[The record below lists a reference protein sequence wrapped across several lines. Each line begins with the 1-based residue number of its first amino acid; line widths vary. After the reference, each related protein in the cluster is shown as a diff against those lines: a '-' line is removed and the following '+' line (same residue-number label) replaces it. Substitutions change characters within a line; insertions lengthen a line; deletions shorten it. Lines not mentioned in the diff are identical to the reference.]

1 MCIKEEEAPLFE
13 PDLQLLAGLQGII
26 SGDKGSQLLSAGFQN
41 RKLILADRV
50 ALFHRGHEAALTG
63 GRHQH
68 AFGPQSQNNRGSVG
82 HILYG
87 GYGTG
92 KRGIFKTEA
101 ALLQRAPELVDRGCS
116 QEVCHKI
123 VGRLIIQKKEIEKA
137 KGEDKF
143 SDKAE
148 RLKNNIIIFKNTF
161 SASKGNIKKM
171 IVVKNINLNMDFG
184 LGDAFATGISTG
196 VLWGV
201 LYSAFALICH
211 LFTVEGHNFSIDP
224 KFNKKIVKVST
235 NGVIYTRLA
244 DVIYTAFVVYKNYKE
259 AKTLFEG
266 YKITAASGDKSASK
280 QEVSKN

>member
-1 MCIKEEEAPLFE
+1 MKI
-13 PDLQLLAGLQGII
+13 LLIC
-26 SGDKGSQLLSAGFQN
+26 LLSA
-41 RKLILADRV
+41 A
-50 ALFHRGHEAALTG
+50 
-63 GRHQH
+63 
-68 AFGPQSQNNRGSVG
+68 
-82 HILYG
+82 
-87 GYGTG
+87 
-92 KRGIFKTEA
+92 
-101 ALLQRAPELVDRGCS
+101 
-116 QEVCHKI
+116 
-123 VGRLIIQKKEIEKA
+123 LIITFLLFVKLNFSFEGYYDDSVNKNFTLRFFVFNKKLGFNIKFKETKKEKEKKEIEKA